1 MFPVPVEF
9 KISQIVFSFSKGKN
23 SSEKFTE
30 PCHLPLHEFG
40 FLIFFPL
47 FEGKGEVI
55 YRWKIGKTFVGDFW

>member
-23 SSEKFTE
+23 NSEKFTE

-40 FLIFFPL
+40 FLIYFFSFL
-47 FEGKGEVI
+47 KAKEK
-55 YRWKIGKTFVGDFW
+55 